1 ADEDEKLEGT
11 TNAEGYISL
20 AESDKDYV
28 LIARAVAGQ
37 TFDTD
42 KGGTIT
48 ASFELSAPAGA
59 MILNPYTTLAV
70 IEDKTID
77 EVASDLNIN
86 SALIS
91 GDYVKAKSGIDAD
104 EAKKVHLVARSLA
117 LKLEDN
123 IIQSASNVSTI
134 KTELSNI
141 QSHVDSEVNKG

>member
-1 ADEDEKLEGT
+1 MNNKKTLLAV
-11 TNAEGYISL
+11 SL

-59 MILNPYTTLAV
+59 MILNPYTTLAF

-86 SALIS
+86 GYLRNGSPFVS
-91 GDYVKAKSGIDAD
+91 SFRQ
-104 EAKKVHLVARSLA
+104 HLRLTHS
-117 LKLEDN
+117 
-123 IIQSASNVSTI
+123 QR
-134 KTELSNI
+134 
-141 QSHVDSEVNKG
+141 HH

>member
-1 ADEDEKLEGT
+1 MNNKKTLLAVSLAGIITGCGGSDGDSGSNTSELQAQIIDGYLVNAEVYVDRNGNKVADEDEKLEGT

-59 MILNPYTTLAV
+59 MVLNPYTTLAV

-86 SALIS
+86 
-91 GDYVKAKSGIDAD
+91 
-104 EAKKVHLVARSLA
+104 AR
-117 LKLEDN
+117 
-123 IIQSASNVSTI
+123 
-134 KTELSNI
+134 
-141 QSHVDSEVNKG
+141 